1 MATNKEEYERLG
13 EVLRGLNGIIAN
25 TSVSNAVAR
34 PADRVRTLVRNERFA
49 MLSDNLDK
57 NSGSYTV
64 LTKDQ
69 FRDKILVL
77 RQLKSDVEALTASTA
92 QVVQVVGWLAALIPL
107 LA

>member
-13 EVLRGLNGIIAN
+13 DVLRGLNQIIAD

-34 PADRVRTLVRNERFA
+34 RADRVRTLVRNERFA
-49 MLSDNLDK
+49 MLSDDLDK
-57 NSGSYTV
+57 SSGSYSV
-64 LTKDQ
+64 FTKDQ

-77 RQLKSDVEALTASTA
+77 RQLKSDIESLVASTA